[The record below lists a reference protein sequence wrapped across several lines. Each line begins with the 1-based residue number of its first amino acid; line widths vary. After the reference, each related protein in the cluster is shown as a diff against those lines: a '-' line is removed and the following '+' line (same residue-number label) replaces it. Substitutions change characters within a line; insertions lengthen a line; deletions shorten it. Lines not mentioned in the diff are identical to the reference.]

1 MDLLLTPLLNRV
13 LRKFIR
19 SSSEGA
25 GSELRVSL
33 SSRGTLTLHNLEL
46 CLDLL
51 LEGVG
56 FLSVSRAFARKL
68 QVTVPWTGLTTQ
80 PIQVCGAGALG
91 KHRLPRGPLRPLR
104 TREWRGTVAPPV
116 DEKDA
121 AARPMKSTC
130 LCVLCRWCW
139 TLWSWSSGPA
149 T

>member
-33 SSRGTLTLHNLEL
+33 SSRGTITLHNLEL
-46 CLDLL
+46 CLDSV

-56 FLSVSRAFARKL
+56 FLSVTRAFARQL

-80 PIQVCGAGALG
+80 PIQVGVVLRHPDSTGALA
-91 KHRLPRGPLRPLR
+91 RCRNL
-104 TREWRGTVAPPV
+104 APHLVPN
-116 DEKDA
+116 E
-121 AARPMKSTC
+121 
-130 LCVLCRWCW
+130 
-139 TLWSWSSGPA
+139 GHNY
-149 T
+149 